1 MDRVQ
6 SSMSELRSYEVTRQT
21 IRYASLRSCTALHW
35 LSLSDAYTVS
45 VWNTQVRMFFSCQL
59 ADIDAPIYTYLSVST
74 TSMCVYTSRFVTTA
88 EPTPV
93 TTTNAIFSLATVMT
107 HFLPHYKATSPWLV
121 PRWSDWLLVHSRLNN
136 SGSNLLRTQLA
147 PEQLAQL
154 PNSHHATL
162 PNKWVLM
169 GHLCLTK
176 YSCQVP
182 QV

>member
-1 MDRVQ
+1 MR
-6 SSMSELRSYEVTRQT
+6 RFAPT
-21 IRYASLRSCTALHW
+21 
-35 LSLSDAYTVS
+35 LSLSDTYTVC
-45 VWNTQVRMFFSCQL
+45 VKYTG
-59 ADIDAPIYTYLSVST
+59 ADVFLLPARRRRCSHLHISVSVNNQHV
-74 TSMCVYTSRFVTTA
+74 CVHIHPAKLSLTKFVTTRG
-88 EPTPV
+88 PTPV

-169 GHLCLTK
+169 GDLHRSK